1 MTRTTNARIAG
12 FTPLMRVTHSDS
24 RANIVLYDYRR
35 TRLDVG
41 VTRSF

>member
-1 MTRTTNARIAG
+1 LVR
-12 FTPLMRVTHSDS
+12 LTHSDS

-41 VTRSF
+41 LTRSF